1 MAHMLRIGT
10 AELKNNLSKYLNE
23 VRKGFPLIVTDHGK
37 PIAKLEAI
45 KTEKEQKRSGTEV
58 VKTALDRFL

>member
-1 MAHMLRIGT
+1 MDERKIA
-10 AELKNNLSKYLNE
+10 LK
-23 VRKGFPLIVTDHGK
+23 
-37 PIAKLEAI
+37 AKLEAI